1 MKSLLSILHHATP
14 SRPLRDGVPA
24 SCVVLPSVR
33 QPGALTVL
41 DGLAQRL
48 PAVDRAEWQARMQT
62 GEVLD
67 ERGQPVAAL
76 TPYRNGQRLYYWR
89 SLPDEAP
96 VPFAHQV
103 LFADAHLVV
112 ADKPHFL
119 PVTPAGR
126 HVQHTLLV
134 RLQRELGLPD
144 LSPVHRI
151 DRETA
156 GLVVLAVRPQ
166 DRNAYHTL
174 FRERQVTKV
183 YEALAPLPATGVACP
198 QERRS
203 RLEEDP
209 AAFFRMREVA
219 GQPNSETH
227 IELLRPIESPGN
239 GNSRNSGVGLYR
251 LGPVT
256 GKRHQLR
263 VHMAALGLPLL
274 GDAFYPSVRRGPG
287 EADDFTDPLQLLART
302 LAFTDPITGEARRFD
317 SQRHLSHPQAT
328 QAADTHKT

>member
-1 MKSLLSILHHATP
+1 MKSLLSTLQPSSA

-24 SCVVLPSVR
+24 SCVVLPSV
-33 QPGALTVL
+33 PCPTGLTVL

-48 PAVDRAEWQARMQT
+48 PAVGRAEWQARLQT

-67 ERGQPVAAL
+67 DQGQPVAAH

-89 SLPDEAP
+89 SQPDEVA

-156 GLVVLAVRPQ
+156 GLVVFAVRPQ
-166 DRNAYHTL
+166 DRDAYQAL
-174 FRERQVTKV
+174 FRQRAVTKV
-183 YEALAPLPATGVACP
+183 YEALALLPPASEGMAHGPRVH
-198 QERRS
+198 RS
-203 RLEEDP
+203 RMEEDGG
-209 AAFFRMREVA
+209 AFFRMREVA
-219 GQPNSETH
+219 GEPNTETH
-227 IELLRPIESPGN
+227 IALVRTLPCGPDRMA
-239 GNSRNSGVGLYR
+239 GLFR
-251 LGPVT
+251 LQPVT

-274 GDAFYPSVRRGPG
+274 GDAFYPHVRRGPQ
-287 EADDFTDPLQLLART
+287 EPDDWTQPLQLLARG
-302 LAFTDPITGEARRFD
+302 LGFTDPLTGQARWFESR
-317 SQRHLSHPQAT
+317 RTLAM
-328 QAADTHKT
+328 AADG